1 MSVLRGRPP
10 GLAGGIR
17 GTSKA
22 YCSSLKAWP
31 APKSP
36 TNARLSA
43 VHMARLREGL
53 FPSSTVGTAASPHAR
68 PDGRASQ
75 TASQMGQWRI
85 ALEPQPPSQRVV
97 RSSARRTGG
106 TPVLVVPPVAIYYH
120 VIVEVRSHL
129 FYRE

>member
-10 GLAGGIR
+10 GLAGGVR

-68 PDGRASQ
+68 PDERASQ
-75 TASQMGQWRI
+75 TASEGFERPFRSPELDVLQGPL
-85 ALEPQPPSQRVV
+85 AAVAHLEDAARV
-97 RSSARRTGG
+97 RLLRA
-106 TPVLVVPPVAIYYH
+106 
-120 VIVEVRSHL
+120 
-129 FYRE
+129 